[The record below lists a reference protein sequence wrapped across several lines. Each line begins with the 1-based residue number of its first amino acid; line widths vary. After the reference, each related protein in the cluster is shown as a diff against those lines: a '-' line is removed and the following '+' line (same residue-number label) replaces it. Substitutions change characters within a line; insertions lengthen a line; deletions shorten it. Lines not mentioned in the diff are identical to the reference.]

1 MKIPRDVSGKDL
13 VDRLKRYNYEVTKKT
28 GGHIRLTTYINGKHN
43 VTIPAHETIKVGTLN
58 NILNDLAKHLEV
70 EKKALLKELFF

>member
-28 GGHIRLTTYINGKHN
+28 GGHIRLTTYINGKHH
-43 VTIPAHETIKVGTLN
+43 VTIPAHETMN
-58 NILNDLAKHLEV
+58 AP
-70 EKKALLKELFF
+70 